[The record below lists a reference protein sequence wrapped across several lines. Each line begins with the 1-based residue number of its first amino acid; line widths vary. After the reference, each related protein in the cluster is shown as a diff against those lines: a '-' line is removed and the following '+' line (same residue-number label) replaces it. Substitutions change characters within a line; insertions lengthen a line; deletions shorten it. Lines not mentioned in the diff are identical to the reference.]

1 KKEFELYYQPIVSLD
16 NLSLA
21 GFEALIR
28 WNHPHKGIM
37 SPGEFIPVSESTDLI
52 VPLNLMVLEN
62 SCRQVGEWTSHPE
75 NAGLFVSVNL
85 SGKHFDQPNLV
96 DQIQEIL
103 DNTGFDARRLKL
115 EITETAVMENADA
128 AISMLRSI
136 KQLGIQISIDD
147 FGTGYS
153 SLSYLHRFPIDTLKI
168 DRSFVNAIERGTE
181 NSEIVRTIVYLAKA
195 LNLNVVAEGIEN
207 IRQFHQLNL
216 LGCEYGQGYL
226 FSRPLPAHE
235 I

>member
-1 KKEFELYYQPIVSLD
+1 
-16 NLSLA
+16 
-21 GFEALIR
+21 
-28 WNHPHKGIM
+28 
-37 SPGEFIPVSESTDLI
+37 
-52 VPLNLMVLEN
+52 
-62 SCRQVGEWTSHPE
+62 
-75 NAGLFVSVNL
+75 
-85 SGKHFDQPNLV
+85 
-96 DQIQEIL
+96 
-103 DNTGFDARRLKL
+103 
-115 EITETAVMENADA
+115 MENADA

-235 I
+235 IEKLLSEGLHWQNLLSSPDHGFVFPESEVPQLLLN